1 MLDLDIQFE
10 ENSVCS
16 NSRSE
21 ITFNLVAKQLERR
34 CGRLKIKLVN
44 RVSILRLYQLEEL
57 AYALLDF
64 KRVEDLE
71 NWLKSQ
77 AS

>member
-1 MLDLDIQFE
+1 L
-10 ENSVCS
+10 
-16 NSRSE
+16 
-21 ITFNLVAKQLERR
+21 LERR
-34 CGRLKIKLVN
+34 YGQLEIEL
-44 RVSILRLYQLEEL
+44 LRKVTALSPDQLEEL
-57 AYALLDF
+57 GYALLDF